1 MIFDSLDRL
10 SLYAKDFPALKT
22 ADAILKEDLLSK
34 EPGSYTTDDPN
45 CRYSIVHYE
54 THVGHKDFEIHQR
67 EADLQIMLSGGEIM
81 KAATRDLAL
90 QAQGYDANKDI
101 AFVKGETMVSY
112 TARPGFFALFLPGE
126 PHAPGI
132 ALTDT
137 AEKAKK
143 VVFKIKV

>member
-10 SLYAKDFPALKT
+10 HLYTQDLPPLNT
-22 ADAILKEDLLSK
+22 AITILKEDLLSK

-45 CRYSIVHYE
+45 CRYNIVHYE
-54 THVGHKDFEIHQR
+54 TQVGDKDFEIHQR
-67 EADLQIMLSGGEIM
+67 EADLQIMLSGSEIM
-81 KAATRDLAL
+81 RAATRDLGL
-90 QAQGYDANKDI
+90 QAKDYDADKDI
-101 AFVKGETMVSY
+101 AFIKGESMVSY
-112 TARPGFFALFLPGE
+112 TACPGFFALFLPGE